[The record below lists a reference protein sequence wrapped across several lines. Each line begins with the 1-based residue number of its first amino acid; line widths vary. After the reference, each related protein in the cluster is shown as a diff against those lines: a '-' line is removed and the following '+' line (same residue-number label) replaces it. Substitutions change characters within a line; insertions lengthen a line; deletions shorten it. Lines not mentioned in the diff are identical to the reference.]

1 MTKFHEFVE
10 VIHGKKIRKNPAK
23 KIENSYPQNQ
33 IFSKKILNIARF
45 AKILMKT
52 FRHPNIADVYDLSFT
67 KGIKFLFKIQHS
79 TCKSKIYFF
88 V

>member
-52 FRHPNIADVYDLSFT
+52 FRHPNILPMFMTSVSQ
-67 KGIKFLFKIQHS
+67 KE
-79 TCKSKIYFF
+79 
-88 V
+88 